1 MADEDKDSKTEDPT
15 EKKVSDALDKG
26 DVPFSKEVTY
36 VVTTLAITTIAI
48 IYAPSFATEM
58 TKVLRTVFARSL
70 DWSLNSGEGRHG
82 CGRFS
87 GPCCWALPVAHNRT
101 PYVFRSVVFT
111 YPKRTENGFWTG
123 FNRKSSVYHWPKV

>member
-1 MADEDKDSKTEDPT
+1 VADEDKDSKTEDPT

-70 DWSLNSGEGRHG
+70 DWSLNSGEDAMDVAVFLVRAVGL
-82 CGRFS
+82 CL
-87 GPCCWALPVAHNRT
+87 LPIIV
-101 PYVFRSVVFT
+101 PLMFF
-111 YPKRTENGFWTG
+111 GLL
-123 FNRKSSVYHWPKV
+123 SSLSNNWF